1 MYFSG
6 HHSHHYRHQPPPN
19 TPTTQCHAF
28 CQTLH
33 VLLVNYSKR
42 EVLCNDDHK
51 LLGPRELL
59 PQFEEPLD
67 VCRHKKPRLV
77 GPPTTPLTRTTR
89 GLLVTYIPWLV
100 IPPWSSPTPP
110 PTRLPFLV
118 SLSHIHNSSLRKEQS
133 EVEPSWP
140 PLIRRRCSRVH
151 EVVVM

>member
-1 MYFSG
+1 MVILFFHKSG
-6 HHSHHYRHQPPPN
+6 SLLCTFPATTLTITATNHRRI
-19 TPTTQCHAF
+19 PTTQCHAF

-51 LLGPRELL
+51 LLGPRGLL

-77 GPPTTPLTRTTR
+77 GPPTTPLTHYSWATR
-89 GLLVTYIPWLV
+89 YVYSL
-100 IPPWSSPTPP
+100 PTPP

-133 EVEPSWP
+133 EVEPSFRGH
-140 PLIRRRCSRVH
+140 L
-151 EVVVM
+151 